1 MENHGARGRGGA
13 GRGRERQAREQRD
26 RDEHGRNENSRD
38 ENRQNDASRDEG
50 RRVERDRERYGHDH
64 GHDHGASV
72 TADSD
77 RRYLTAALAL
87 IVCFMAAEVVLGVAA
102 HSLALISD
110 AGHMLTD
117 AASLLLALIAM
128 RLAARPAAGRW
139 TFGFKRAEIL
149 SAQANGIT
157 LLVLVVVFTVEAIR
171 RLITPPEVSG
181 GLVTV
186 TALAGIAINAV
197 AAWLISRAN
206 RTSLNVEGAF
216 QHIVN
221 DAWAFLATAVSG
233 AIVLGTGFDRADAL
247 ASLVVAALMAR
258 AGYRLVRDSWRIFL
272 EAAPEGLDPAAI
284 GAAMVGDPEIAEVH
298 DLHVWTITSGF
309 PALSAH
315 VLVVPGHDCH
325 AVQRRL
331 QDLLRHRFGIDHST
345 LQIDHAN
352 EPLLTIG
359 GDARASR
366 DNHNAK
372 GPERPGGCPGAS
384 SARSG
389 PDSEH
394 VV

>member
-1 MENHGARGRGGA
+1 MENDGARGRGDAVRGA
-13 GRGRERQAREQRD
+13 RPPGREKRGR
-26 RDEHGRNENSRD
+26 
-38 ENRQNDASRDEG
+38 ND
-50 RRVERDRERYGHDH
+50 HDH
-64 GHDHGASV
+64 GHDGDHGHARDHDADHDGRDRTDHERERHDHDHGAAV

-77 RRYLTAALAL
+77 RRYLTAALGL
-87 IVCFMAAEVVLGVAA
+87 IVCFMVAEVVLGLAA
-102 HSLALISD
+102 HSLALVTD

-117 AASLLLALIAM
+117 AASLLLALTAM
-128 RLAARPAAGRW
+128 RLAARPAEGRW

-157 LLVLVVVFTVEAIR
+157 LLVLVVVFTVEAVR
-171 RLITPPEVSG
+171 RLVSPPNVAG

-186 TALAGIAINAV
+186 TAVVGIAINAV

-216 QHIVN
+216 QHILN

-233 AIVLGTGFDRADAL
+233 AIVLGTGFDRADAI

-258 AGYRLVRDSWRIFL
+258 AGYGLVRDSWRIFL

-284 GAAMVGDPEIAEVH
+284 GAAMVRDPEIAEVH

-315 VLVVPGHDCH
+315 VLVVPGRDCH
-325 AVQRRL
+325 AVQGRL
-331 QDLLRHRFGIDHST
+331 QELLRDRFGIDHAT
-345 LQIDHAN
+345 LQIDHAA

-366 DNHNAK
+366 DNHNTK
-372 GPERPGGCPGAS
+372 GPDHGGDCPGS
-384 SARSG
+384 SSPRSEPG
-389 PDSEH
+389 SGH
-394 VV
+394 MR